1 MAQPLGV
8 TVAHKILVLG
18 DRVRLPQRLQCS
30 GSCYMIDNH
39 GGCADSEVTADQSVA
54 SIFNHGNPQKFN
66 NLTSSIMGNLQMT
79 VEEINQL
86 KPLEI
91 VEHPVVRERFTQI
104 YETLWGNGEA
114 AYQRESIHFNKALR
128 DNDNGKLQRATP
140 FSIFTAFIDLAVCG
154 LSLEPGTRALAYL
167 MGRNVNIG
175 TRENAKWEGRC
186 VLTVSAYGELVMR
199 TRAGQIRHADN
210 PVLVYDND
218 EFSFK
223 DVDGRKSV
231 SYTCN
236 LPHTGHTITACYLR
250 ITRADGSIDYA
261 VMFPEDWCRLAGYS
275 MKQNRSKANPN
286 GKANDLYGMDEK
298 GIVHIDPGFLMA
310 KCIKH
315 AFKSYPKVRIGR
327 GTELQSQQ
335 VDEQPQLSDEDI
347 YGVDPETGEV
357 IDKPQDA
364 APQPFGDNEPP
375 QGVTVNTDDEE
386 GF

>member
-1 MAQPLGV
+1 M
-8 TVAHKILVLG
+8 
-18 DRVRLPQRLQCS
+18 S
-30 GSCYMIDNH
+30 
-39 GGCADSEVTADQSVA
+39 
-54 SIFNHGNPQKFN
+54 
-66 NLTSSIMGNLQMT
+66 NLQLT

-91 VEHPVVRERFTQI
+91 IEHPKVRERFTQI
-104 YETLWGNGEA
+104 YETLWGNGGA
-114 AYQRESIHFNKALR
+114 AYERESIYFNKALR
-128 DNDNGKLQRATP
+128 DNDNGRLQRATP

-167 MGRNVNIG
+167 MGRNVNMG
-175 TRENAKWEGRC
+175 TKDSPKWEGRC

-218 EFSFK
+218 EFSFR

-236 LPHTGHTITACYLR
+236 LPHTGHNITACYLR

-275 MKQNRSKANPN
+275 QKQNR
-286 GKANDLYGMDEK
+286 GRANDLYGMDQA

-335 VDEQPQLSDEDI
+335 VDQMPQLSDEDI
-347 YGVDPETGEV
+347 YGVDPDTGEV
-357 IDKPQDA
+357 TDQEQKPE
-364 APQPFGDNEPP
+364 PFGNNEAP
-375 QGVTVNTDDEE
+375 QGVTVETDDEE

>member
-1 MAQPLGV
+1 
-8 TVAHKILVLG
+8 
-18 DRVRLPQRLQCS
+18 
-30 GSCYMIDNH
+30 MIDNPE
-39 GGCADSEVTADQSVA
+39 AA
-54 SIFNHGNPQKFN
+54 PQPIPNVQPPFFSHSTPHKFN
-66 NLTSSIMGNLQMT
+66 NLTLSIMGNLQMT

-86 KPLEI
+86 MPLEI

-114 AYQRESIHFNKALR
+114 AYQRESIYFNKALR
-128 DNDNGKLQRATP
+128 DNDGGKLQRATP

-167 MGRNVNIG
+167 MGRNVNVG
-175 TRENAKWEGRC
+175 TKENKKWEGRC

-210 PVLVYDND
+210 PILVYDND

-236 LPHTGHTITACYLR
+236 LPHTGHNITACYLR
-250 ITRADGSIDYA
+250 ITRADGSIDYS
-261 VMFPEDWCRLAGYS
+261 VMLPEDWCRLAGYS
-275 MKQNRSKANPN
+275 QKQNRGVANE
-286 GKANDLYGMDEK
+286 LYGMDQN

-357 IDKPQDA
+357 LNDTPEP

-375 QGVTVNTDDEE
+375 QGVTVNTDEEE

>member
-1 MAQPLGV
+1 M
-8 TVAHKILVLG
+8 
-18 DRVRLPQRLQCS
+18 S
-30 GSCYMIDNH
+30 
-39 GGCADSEVTADQSVA
+39 
-54 SIFNHGNPQKFN
+54 
-66 NLTSSIMGNLQMT
+66 NLQMT

-86 KPLEI
+86 KPLDI

-114 AYQRESIHFNKALR
+114 AYQRESIFFNKAIR

-175 TRENAKWEGRC
+175 TRDTPKWEGRC
-186 VLTVSAYGELVMR
+186 VLTISAYGELVMR

-223 DVDGRKSV
+223 DTDGRKSV

-236 LPHTGHTITACYLR
+236 LPHTGHNITACYLR

-275 MKQNRSKANPN
+275 QKQNR
-286 GKANDLYGMDEK
+286 GRANDLYGMDQN

-315 AFKSYPKVRIGR
+315 AFKTYPKVHIGR

-357 IDKPQDA
+357 LEQTQEA
-364 APQPFGDNEPP
+364 APQPFGNNEQP

>member
-1 MAQPLGV
+1 
-8 TVAHKILVLG
+8 
-18 DRVRLPQRLQCS
+18 
-30 GSCYMIDNH
+30 
-39 GGCADSEVTADQSVA
+39 
-54 SIFNHGNPQKFN
+54 
-66 NLTSSIMGNLQMT
+66 MGNLQMT

-86 KPLEI
+86 KPLDIARHPI
-91 VEHPVVRERFTQI
+91 VKERFIQI
-104 YETLWGNGEA
+104 HETLWGNGEA
-114 AYQRESIHFNKALR
+114 AYERESIYFNKALR
-128 DNDNGKLQRATP
+128 DNDNGKLQKATP

-175 TRENAKWEGRC
+175 TREQARWEGRC

-218 EFSFK
+218 EFSFR
-223 DVDGRKSV
+223 DTDGRKSV

-236 LPHTGHTITACYLR
+236 LPHTGHNITACYLR
-250 ITRADGSIDYA
+250 ITRADGSIDYS

-275 MKQNRSKANPN
+275 QKQNRGRANE
-286 GKANDLYGMDEK
+286 LYGMDGN

-335 VDEQPQLSDEDI
+335 IDEQPQLSDEDI
-347 YGVDPETGEV
+347 YGVDPDTGE
-357 IDKPQDA
+357 IKEPSA
-364 APQPFGDNEPP
+364 PTPQPFGDPDPAP
-375 QGVTVNTDDEE
+375 QGVTVATDEEE

>member
-1 MAQPLGV
+1 MANR
-8 TVAHKILVLG
+8 I
-18 DRVRLPQRLQCS
+18 
-30 GSCYMIDNH
+30 
-39 GGCADSEVTADQSVA
+39 
-54 SIFNHGNPQKFN
+54 KFN
-66 NLTSSIMGNLQMT
+66 NLKASIMSNLQMT

-86 KPLEI
+86 KPLDI

-114 AYQRESIHFNKALR
+114 AYQRESIFFNKALR

-175 TRENAKWEGRC
+175 TRDTPKWEGRC
-186 VLTVSAYGELVMR
+186 VLTISAYGELVMR

-223 DVDGRKSV
+223 DTDGRKSV

-236 LPHTGHTITACYLR
+236 LPHTGHAITACYLR

-275 MKQNRSKANPN
+275 QKQNR
-286 GKANDLYGMDEK
+286 GRANDLYGMDQN

-315 AFKSYPKVRIGR
+315 AFKTYPKVRIGR

-347 YGVDPETGEV
+347 YGVDEETGE
-357 IDKPQDA
+357 ILGQSQEA
-364 APQPFGDNEPP
+364 APQPFGDNEQP

>member
-1 MAQPLGV
+1 M
-8 TVAHKILVLG
+8 
-18 DRVRLPQRLQCS
+18 S
-30 GSCYMIDNH
+30 
-39 GGCADSEVTADQSVA
+39 
-54 SIFNHGNPQKFN
+54 
-66 NLTSSIMGNLQMT
+66 NLQMT

-86 KPLEI
+86 KPLDI

-114 AYQRESIHFNKALR
+114 AYQRESIFFNKALR

-175 TRENAKWEGRC
+175 TRDTPKWEGRC
-186 VLTVSAYGELVMR
+186 VLTISAYGELVMR

-223 DVDGRKSV
+223 DTDGRKSV

-236 LPHTGHTITACYLR
+236 LPHTGHNITACYLR

-275 MKQNRSKANPN
+275 QKQNR
-286 GKANDLYGMDEK
+286 GRANDLYGMDQN

-315 AFKSYPKVRIGR
+315 AFKTYPKVRIGR

-357 IDKPQDA
+357 LEQTQEA
-364 APQPFGDNEPP
+364 APQPFGNNEQP

-386 GF
+386 CF

>member
-1 MAQPLGV
+1 MVDNSEAALQPIANV
-8 TVAHKILVLG
+8 Q
-18 DRVRLPQRLQCS
+18 PPF
-30 GSCYMIDNH
+30 
-39 GGCADSEVTADQSVA
+39 
-54 SIFNHGNPQKFN
+54 FNHSIPHKFN
-66 NLTSSIMGNLQMT
+66 ISTLSIMGNLQMT

-86 KPLEI
+86 KPLEV

-114 AYQRESIHFNKALR
+114 AYQRESIYFNKALR
-128 DNDNGKLQRATP
+128 DNDNGKLQKATP

-167 MGRNVNIG
+167 MGRNVNVG
-175 TRENAKWEGRC
+175 TKENKKWEGRC

-236 LPHTGHTITACYLR
+236 LPHTGHNITACYLR
-250 ITRADGSIDYA
+250 ITRADGSIDYS

-275 MKQNRSKANPN
+275 QKQNRGVANE
-286 GKANDLYGMDEK
+286 LYGMDQN

-357 IDKPQDA
+357 TGN
-364 APQPFGDNEPP
+364 APAPALQPFGDNEPP
-375 QGVTVNTDDEE
+375 QGITVAPDEKE

>member
-1 MAQPLGV
+1 
-8 TVAHKILVLG
+8 
-18 DRVRLPQRLQCS
+18 
-30 GSCYMIDNH
+30 
-39 GGCADSEVTADQSVA
+39 
-54 SIFNHGNPQKFN
+54 
-66 NLTSSIMGNLQMT
+66 MGNLQLT

-86 KPLEI
+86 KPLDI
-91 VEHPVVRERFTQI
+91 VEHPIVRERFTQI

-114 AYQRESIHFNKALR
+114 AYQRESIFFNKALR
-128 DNDNGKLQRATP
+128 DNDNGKLQKATP

-167 MGRNVNIG
+167 MGRNVNVG
-175 TRENAKWEGRC
+175 SREQPRWEGRC

-218 EFSFK
+218 EFSFR
-223 DVDGRKSV
+223 DTDGRKSV

-236 LPHTGHTITACYLR
+236 LPHTGHNITACYLR
-250 ITRADGSIDYA
+250 ITRADGSIDYS

-275 MKQNRSKANPN
+275 QKQNRGRANE
-286 GKANDLYGMDEK
+286 LYGMDGN

-347 YGVDPETGEV
+347 YGVNVDPETGEV
-357 IDKPQDA
+357 LDQAHPAQ
-364 APQPFGDNEPP
+364 PQPFGEKEPAP
-375 QGVTVNTDDEE
+375 QGVIVDADDEE